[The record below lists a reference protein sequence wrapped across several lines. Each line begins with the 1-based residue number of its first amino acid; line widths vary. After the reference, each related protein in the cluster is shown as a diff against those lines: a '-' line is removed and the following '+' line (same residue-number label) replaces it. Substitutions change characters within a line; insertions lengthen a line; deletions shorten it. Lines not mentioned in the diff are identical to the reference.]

1 MLHVRRFLVA
11 ALGVLCA
18 FGFAAAQEPWVEADP
33 GTVSNWAAPPYW
45 VPAQRPEL
53 EKLKESGVLSPMATE
68 AVPSGPLPFFAIA
81 PCRVVDTRP
90 SQGFTGAYGPPIM
103 AANAIRTFDI
113 NSGPCPGIPAGAEA
127 YSLNFAVT
135 ETAGAPGDIRVFPTG
150 SGVSITSVL
159 NWNFVGNGAIA
170 NAIIIPA
177 GTNGAIDVQVAGFNT
192 HLVIDINGYYAP
204 ISIVNTVNGLSGAV
218 TLAQGSNITI
228 TPSGNTLT
236 IASTGGGSGWSLSGN
251 AGTTPGTNFLGTTD
265 NLALEIKV
273 NNQRAMRFEPHVA
286 TMVPNVIGGS
296 GNNTVLAGVYGATIA
311 GGGFAFNLITDSGG
325 TIGGGSGNQAG
336 DNVGTTTDRLA
347 ATVAGGSSNQATGER
362 STVGGGFSNVASAL
376 WSTIAGGHSN
386 QASGQDAA
394 VGGGGGNNAN
404 QAFGTIA
411 GGNNNIA
418 SFYAAVAGGANNNAS
433 ANAAAIGG
441 GGANTAS
448 GINSMIPG
456 GHANTASGAYS
467 FAAGRQAN
475 AGHDGAFVWGD
486 STDAGVASTAVN
498 QFIVRAS
505 GGIWL
510 GTTSTPSITIAS
522 DFLNTSTGAHLTI
535 GGVWT
540 NNSDVKSKENFQHV
554 DRRDVLDRLV
564 SLPITR
570 WNYKA
575 EGSEVEHLG
584 PTAQDFSAAFGL
596 GSDDR
601 SITTLDS
608 SGVALASI
616 QALYEMVKE
625 KDAEIELLK
634 ERLSKLEAK
643 VE

>member
-1 MLHVRRFLVA
+1 
-11 ALGVLCA
+11 
-18 FGFAAAQEPWVEADP
+18 
-33 GTVSNWAAPPYW
+33 
-45 VPAQRPEL
+45 
-53 EKLKESGVLSPMATE
+53 
-68 AVPSGPLPFFAIA
+68 
-81 PCRVVDTRP
+81 
-90 SQGFTGAYGPPIM
+90 
-103 AANAIRTFDI
+103 
-113 NSGPCPGIPAGAEA
+113 
-127 YSLNFAVT
+127 
-135 ETAGAPGDIRVFPTG
+135 
-150 SGVSITSVL
+150 
-159 NWNFVGNGAIA
+159 
-170 NAIIIPA
+170 
-177 GTNGAIDVQVAGFNT
+177 
-192 HLVIDINGYYAP
+192 
-204 ISIVNTVNGLSGAV
+204 
-218 TLAQGSNITI
+218 
-228 TPSGNTLT
+228 
-236 IASTGGGSGWSLSGN
+236 
-251 AGTTPGTNFLGTTD
+251 
-265 NLALEIKV
+265 
-273 NNQRAMRFEPHVA
+273 
-286 TMVPNVIGGS
+286 
-296 GNNTVLAGVYGATIA
+296 
-311 GGGFAFNLITDSGG
+311 
-325 TIGGGSGNQAG
+325 
-336 DNVGTTTDRLA
+336 
-347 ATVAGGSSNQATGER
+347 
-362 STVGGGFSNVASAL
+362 
-376 WSTIAGGHSN
+376 
-386 QASGQDAA
+386 
-394 VGGGGGNNAN
+394 
-404 QAFGTIA
+404 
-411 GGNNNIA
+411 
-418 SFYAAVAGGANNNAS
+418 
-433 ANAAAIGG
+433 
-441 GGANTAS
+441 
-448 GINSMIPG
+448 MIPG